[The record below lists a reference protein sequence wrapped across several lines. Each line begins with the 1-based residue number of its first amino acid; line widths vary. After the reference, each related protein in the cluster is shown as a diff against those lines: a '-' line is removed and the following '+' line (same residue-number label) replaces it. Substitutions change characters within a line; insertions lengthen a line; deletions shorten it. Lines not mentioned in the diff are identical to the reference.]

1 MSAEHSEQAG
11 LEVVEDGAVL
21 RLTLARPQAG
31 NAMNSAVMSGLL
43 AALDRASRSDE
54 LRVIALTARG
64 RNFCTGVDLTEANA
78 PVAQP
83 SARPRAGHHQ
93 RRIGLGA
100 HRLVRTFADLEL
112 PVVVGVRGWAAGL
125 GNTLAL
131 LSDYIVASET
141 AKFWTPFVGRG
152 FTPDSG
158 STYLLPRLIGLPRA
172 KQMLLLARPVDA
184 ATAERW
190 GMVTE
195 LAPDGELE
203 ERVEHAVG
211 EFARAATAS
220 VGLAKALVHRN
231 LDGNLS
237 QALDQEALMEEA
249 SLRSADFKEGIAS
262 LREKRDPRYTGR

>member
-1 MSAEHSEQAG
+1 VSVSAEEDG
-11 LEVVEDGAVL
+11 LEVVRDGAVL

-31 NAMNSAVMSGLL
+31 NAINNAVMSGLL
-43 AALDRASRSDE
+43 AALDDASRSDE

-64 RNFCTGVDLTEANA
+64 RNFCTGVDLAEANA
-78 PVAQP
+78 PGAR
-83 SARPRAGHHQ
+83 SDGRPRAGHIQ

-100 HRLVRTFADLEL
+100 HRLVRTFADLQL

-141 AKFWTPFVGRG
+141 AQFWAPFVGRG

-172 KQMLLLARPVDA
+172 KEMLLLARPVDA
-184 ATAERW
+184 VRAERW

-195 LAPDGELE
+195 LAPDAELE
-203 ERVEHAVG
+203 ERVERAVG

-220 VGLAKALVHRN
+220 VALAKALVHRN
-231 LDGNLS
+231 LDGDLS
-237 QALDQEALMEEA
+237 QALAQEALTEET

-262 LREKRDPRYTGR
+262 LREKRDPGYTGL